1 MNFVEKLD
9 FNQRRAIQAQLTWGF
24 DYDEDEARQIYDE
37 MLRVCPCEIE
47 QFCVISLDMKGYE
60 LKSVK
65 ANILNENLDTLY
77 EEDWSDFITVAAN
90 DDSDTDNKQQEQEQ
104 HDMDV
109 PLKTKRKK
117 TSE

>member
-1 MNFVEKLD
+1 
-9 FNQRRAIQAQLTWGF
+9 
-24 DYDEDEARQIYDE
+24 
-37 MLRVCPCEIE
+37 
-47 QFCVISLDMKGYE
+47 MKGYE